1 MSSTQLICILTIMGY
16 FVGAANAQLTEED
29 VFPTDSLLAH
39 TFLISPNVHAE
50 NIHSTTTTSF
60 LTWDA
65 ASGLFDGI
73 VISYSFTHRV
83 GVDTA
88 ETINSSEFS
97 AYRLFDLEQF
107 DEVSVYRDSVEAYLA
122 EVGIPVSALQAEAKP
137 LQIFPNPVNN
147 RLFIQSALPFGA
159 EFTITIYDVSGNRM
173 LQRQMANKGGIMQ
186 NIPLNLSNFAKGTYL
201 LILTDNKTTLS
212 GKFLKQ

>member
-39 TFLISPNVHAE
+39 RFLISPNVHAE

-88 ETINSSEFS
+88 EIINSSEFS

-107 DEVSVYRDSVEAYLA
+107 DEVSAYRDSVEAYLA

-147 RLFIQSALPFGA
+147 RLYIQSALPFGA
-159 EFTITIYDVSGNRM
+159 EFTITIYDVAGNRM
-173 LQRQMANKGGIMQ
+173 LHRRMTNKRGSMQ
-186 NIPLNLSNFAKGTYL
+186 NIPLNVSNFAEGIYL